1 MSIQL
6 LDKVRRVSTVLR
18 DSKTSRIVFDDL
30 CEALSRQLHSNVLV
44 MSRNGKILGAGYDS
58 QTKELEELLGN
69 GRGSYIEE
77 QLNERLLLVLS
88 TKENVS
94 METLG
99 FGDGEDYT
107 GLINPIEVA
116 GERLGTI
123 FQYRKE
129 TYHIDDI
136 ILSEYITTIIGLE
149 LLQAVNEEKSSDD
162 RLHRE
167 VESTIASLSQTEIE
181 VLNRVFE
188 QLEGNE
194 GVLVTSKIADEAG
207 VTRSVLVNALR
218 KCESSGVIESHSS
231 GMRGTYLKVVNEYLL
246 PELAILKGS
255 RSLRKDRE
263 N

>member
-1 MSIQL
+1 MSIHL
-6 LDKVRRVSTVLR
+6 LDNVRRVSTVLR

-30 CEALSRQLHSNVLV
+30 CETLSKQLQSNVLV
-44 MSRNGKILGAGYDS
+44 LSRNGKILGAGYNP
-58 QTKELEELLGN
+58 QTRELKELLGS
-69 GRGSYIEE
+69 GRGTFIEE

-99 FGDGEDYT
+99 FDEGTDDYY
-107 GLINPIEVA
+107 GVINPIEVA

-129 TYHIDDI
+129 MYRIDDI

-162 RLHRE
+162 RLRRE
-167 VESTIASLSQTEIE
+167 VESTIASLSQTEID
-181 VLNRVFE
+181 VLNRVFT
-188 QLEGNE
+188 QLEGLE
-194 GVLVTSKIADEAG
+194 GILVTSKIADEAG

-246 PELAILKGS
+246 EELSSHQGNRVVK
-255 RSLRKDRE
+255 RS
-263 N
+263 